1 MCVLR
6 RHKDTYVHT
15 DIPRDIYAHTKIH
28 MCTTIQ
34 RNRDIYV
41 TGIDTLAHTEKYTHT
56 HTHTH
61 DFNKVSLPPGRS
73 PGQRTVMPSST
84 LDFFTLVPYSTVGL
98 NCFPISNSGET
109 F

>member
-6 RHKDTYVHT
+6 RHKDTHVHT
-15 DIPRDIYAHTKIH
+15 DIPRDIHAHTKIH

-61 DFNKVSLPPGRS
+61 TISIKSHCPLEEAPGRELS
-73 PGQRTVMPSST
+73 CPV
-84 LDFFTLVPYSTVGL
+84 LLLIFLL
-98 NCFPISNSGET
+98 
-109 F
+109 